1 MGFNAMNTTD
11 NSLLATLALKKLAA
25 NKTYRDL
32 FLASDTLRDF
42 LRPAA
47 LRYIISEDREEM
59 LDKLAA
65 LQGKGYRTGV
75 EYVGEEAT
83 TLAEV
88 TTATD
93 EYLKL
98 IDLMAQHSKLI
109 EPPQLGFDL
118 SNVGTIISR
127 ELAIENCSKIL
138 THAADKDVGVIISM
152 ERSQWTDSILD
163 IFLHLSG
170 RFPNLSITLQAQLN
184 RTPDDLGAILE
195 TGCKIRLVKGVYAEP
210 AAIALPRGDA
220 LDKRYLGLLDR
231 INGASTNFAFATQD
245 PRLVEEILTSR
256 IADRGELEM
265 LHGVRP
271 ELIKAVKDQG
281 RVKTRVSAVYGTNWY
296 LHLLHRVAEFPQ
308 NIFLALDDVA
318 SQRPSETAN
327 HY

>member
-1 MGFNAMNTTD
+1 
-11 NSLLATLALKKLAA
+11 
-25 NKTYRDL
+25 
-32 FLASDTLRDF
+32 
-42 LRPAA
+42 
-47 LRYIISEDREEM
+47 M

-98 IDLMAQHSKLI
+98 IDLMALHPTLV

-118 SNVGTIISR
+118 SNVGSLISR

-138 THAADKDVGVIISM
+138 RHAADKDVGVILSM

-163 IFLHLSG
+163 IFMHLSAH
-170 RFPNLSITLQAQLN
+170 FANLGITLQAQLN
-184 RTPDDLGAILE
+184 RTPDDLAAILA
-195 TGCKIRLVKGVYAEP
+195 TGCKVRLVKGVYAEP
-210 AAIALPRGDA
+210 AAIALPRGKQ
-220 LDKRYLGLLDR
+220 LNERYLGLLDR
-231 INGASTNFAFATQD
+231 INGASTNYAFATQD
-245 PRLVEEILTSR
+245 PLLVEEILNSQV
-256 IADRGELEM
+256 ASRGELEM

-271 ELIKAVKDQG
+271 ELIKAINDQG
-281 RVKTRVSAVYGTNWY
+281 QVKTRVSAVYGTHWY

-318 SQRPSETAN
+318 SPQPSATAT
-327 HY
+327 YY

>member
-1 MGFNAMNTTD
+1 MNTTD

-32 FLASDTLRDF
+32 FLQSETLRDF

-47 LRYIISEDREEM
+47 LRYIISEDRLEM
-59 LDKLAA
+59 LDKLGA
-65 LQGKGYRTGV
+65 LLEKGYRTGV
-75 EYVGEEAT
+75 EFVGEEAT

-98 IDLMAQHSKLI
+98 IDLIAQHPKLE

-138 THAADKDVGVIISM
+138 THAADKDIGVIISM

-163 IFLHLSG
+163 IFLQLSEG
-170 RFPNLSITLQAQLN
+170 FPNVGITLQAQLN
-184 RTPDDLGAILE
+184 RTPDDLGAVLE
-195 TGCKIRLVKGVYAEP
+195 TGCKVRLVKGVYAEP
-210 AAIALPRGDA
+210 AAIALPRGNA
-220 LDKRYLGLLDR
+220 LNERYLGLLDR
-231 INGASTNFAFATQD
+231 INGGRGPFAFATQD
-245 PRLVEEILTSR
+245 PQLVEEILTSR

-271 ELIKAVKDQG
+271 ELIQKVKNQGQVKA
-281 RVKTRVSAVYGTNWY
+281 RVSAVYGINWY

-318 SQRPSETAN
+318 SPRASETAT

>member
-1 MGFNAMNTTD
+1 MNDID

-47 LRYIISEDREEM
+47 LRYIISEDRLEM
-59 LDKLAA
+59 LDKLAT

-98 IDLMAQHSKLI
+98 IDLMALHPTLV
-109 EPPQLGFDL
+109 EAPQLGFDL
-118 SNVGTIISR
+118 SNVGTVISR

-138 THAADKDVGVIISM
+138 THAADKDVGVILSM

-163 IFLHLSG
+163 IFMHLSA
-170 RFPNLSITLQAQLN
+170 RFSNLGITLQAQLN
-184 RTPDDLGAILE
+184 RTPDDVGEILA
-195 TGCKIRLVKGVYAEP
+195 TGCKVRLVKGVYAEP
-210 AAIALPRGDA
+210 AAIALPRSEQ
-220 LDKRYLGLLDR
+220 LNERYLGLLDR

-245 PRLVEEILTSR
+245 PLLVEEILTSG
-256 IADRGELEM
+256 IASRGELEM

-281 RVKTRVSAVYGTNWY
+281 QVKTRVSAVYGTNWY

-318 SQRPSETAN
+318 SARPSETAN

>member
-1 MGFNAMNTTD
+1 MNNTD

-47 LRYIISEDREEM
+47 LRYIISEDRLEM

-98 IDLMAQHSKLI
+98 IDLMALHPKLS

-138 THAADKDVGVIISM
+138 THAADKDVGVILSM

-163 IFLHLSG
+163 IFMHLSA
-170 RFPNLSITLQAQLN
+170 RFSNLGITLQAQLN
-184 RTPDDLGAILE
+184 RTPDDLGEILG
-195 TGCKIRLVKGVYAEP
+195 TGCKVRLVKGVYAEP
-210 AAIALPRGDA
+210 AAIALPRGA
-220 LDKRYLGLLDR
+220 QLDERYLGLLDR
-231 INGASTNFAFATQD
+231 INGASSNYAFATQD
-245 PRLVEEILTSR
+245 PQLVEEILASG
-256 IADRGELEM
+256 IASRGELEM

-271 ELIKAVKDQG
+271 ELIKAVKDAGQ
-281 RVKTRVSAVYGTNWY
+281 VKTRVSAVYGTNWY

-318 SQRPSETAN
+318 SPRPSETAT

>member
-1 MGFNAMNTTD
+1 MNTTD

-32 FLASDTLRDF
+32 FLESETLRDF

-47 LRYIISEDREEM
+47 LRYIISEDRLEM
-59 LDKLAA
+59 LDKLGA
-65 LQGKGYRTGV
+65 LLAKGYRTGV
-75 EYVGEEAT
+75 EFVGEEA
-83 TLAEV
+83 
-88 TTATD
+88 TATD

-98 IDLMAQHSKLI
+98 IDLIAEHPKLG

-127 ELAIENCSKIL
+127 ELAVENCSKIL
-138 THAADKDVGVIISM
+138 AHAADKDVGVIISM
-152 ERSQWTDSILD
+152 ERSQWTDSILE

-170 RFPNLSITLQAQLN
+170 RFPNVGITLQAQLN
-184 RTPDDLGAILE
+184 RTPDDLGAVLE
-195 TGCKIRLVKGVYAEP
+195 TGCKVRLVKGVYAEP
-210 AAIALPRGDA
+210 AAIALPRGEA
-220 LDKRYLGLLDR
+220 LNERYLGLLDR
-231 INGASTNFAFATQD
+231 INGGRGQFAFATQD
-245 PRLVEEILTSR
+245 PLLVEEILTSR

-281 RVKTRVSAVYGTNWY
+281 QVKARVSAVYGTNWY

-318 SQRPSETAN
+318 SPRASETAT

>member
-1 MGFNAMNTTD
+1 MNTTD

-32 FLASDTLRDF
+32 FLASETLRDF

-47 LRYIISEDREEM
+47 LRYIISEDRLEM

-65 LQGKGYRTGV
+65 LLEKGYRTGV
-75 EYVGEEAT
+75 EFVGEEAT

-98 IDLMAQHSKLI
+98 IDLIVQHPKLG

-163 IFLHLSG
+163 IFLQLSR
-170 RFPNLSITLQAQLN
+170 RFPNLGITLQAQLN
-184 RTPDDLGAILE
+184 RTPDDLGAVLE
-195 TGCKIRLVKGVYAEP
+195 TGCKVRLVKGVYAEP
-210 AAIALPRGDA
+210 AAIALPRGEA
-220 LDKRYLGLLDR
+220 LNERYLGLLDR
-231 INGASTNFAFATQD
+231 INGGRGQFAFATQD
-245 PRLVEEILTSR
+245 PLLAEEILASH

-271 ELIKAVKDQG
+271 ELLKSVKDQG
-281 RVKTRVSAVYGTNWY
+281 QVKARVSAVYGTNWY

-318 SQRPSETAN
+318 SPRASETAT

>member
-1 MGFNAMNTTD
+1 MNTTD

-32 FLASDTLRDF
+32 FLASETLRDF

-47 LRYIISEDREEM
+47 LRYIISEDRLEM

-65 LQGKGYRTGV
+65 LLGKGYRTGV
-75 EYVGEEAT
+75 EFVGEEAT

-98 IDLMAQHSKLI
+98 IDLIVQHPKLG

-138 THAADKDVGVIISM
+138 THAADKNVGVIISM

-163 IFLHLSG
+163 IFLQLSG
-170 RFPNLSITLQAQLN
+170 RFPNVGITLQAQLN
-184 RTPDDLGAILE
+184 RTPDDLGAVLE
-195 TGCKIRLVKGVYAEP
+195 TGCKVRLVKGVYAEP
-210 AAIALPRGDA
+210 AAIALPRGES
-220 LDKRYLGLLDR
+220 LNERYLGLLDR
-231 INGASTNFAFATQD
+231 INGGSGQFAFATQD
-245 PRLVEEILTSR
+245 PLLIEEILTSH
-256 IADRGELEM
+256 IANRGELEM

-281 RVKTRVSAVYGTNWY
+281 QVRARVSAVYGTNWY

-318 SQRPSETAN
+318 SPRASETAT